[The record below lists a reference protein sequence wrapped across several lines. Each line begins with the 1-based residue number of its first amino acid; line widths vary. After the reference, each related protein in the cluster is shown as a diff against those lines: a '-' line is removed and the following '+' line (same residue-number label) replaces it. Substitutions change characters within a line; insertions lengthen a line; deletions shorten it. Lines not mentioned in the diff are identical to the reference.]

1 MWRLYGLRGLH
12 LPPSLRAFP
21 QALAPRL
28 VILGHHKALMPE
40 PPVHDS
46 EDRKELLDMK
56 EQVRPFVDR
65 TEFPIRLDM

>member
-1 MWRLYGLRGLH
+1 MALVWAACSAS
-12 LPPSLRAFP
+12 PAITESFP

-28 VILGHHKALMPE
+28 VILRHHKALMPE
-40 PPVHDS
+40 PPVHDP
-46 EDRKELLDMK
+46 EDRKEMLDMK